1 MRNFQIRDEPKGDFR
16 PIGRKSFENYAI
28 SSKIAQKING
38 LRATTRAALPR
49 GRYKSVETA

>member
-49 GRYKSVETA
+49 GRYKSVQTA